1 MASIIR
7 SLKIGRLTIAAADVR
22 EFRKVNTLMHSLQK
36 KGRPGPHSLGKHL
49 YELTGLTKAS
59 ADLLARSE
67 RVEIFDT
74 KRNVAR
80 EPNRQQRTITSRKV
94 ERLAPI

>member
-1 MASIIR
+1 MATVIR
-7 SLKIGRLTIAAADVR
+7 G
-22 EFRKVNTLMHSLQK
+22 
-36 KGRPGPHSLGKHL
+36 
-49 YELTGLTKAS
+49 GLTKAS